1 MSVLDVFIN
10 GLFLLNIKKYETIA
24 KKKKKKKMKAFQN
37 ILDDQI
43 VKQAKYE
50 QIKVVSFTIG
60 LWNHG

>member
-1 MSVLDVFIN
+1 MKQLQ
-10 GLFLLNIKKYETIA
+10 
-24 KKKKKKKMKAFQN
+24 KKKKKKMKAFQN

-60 LWNHG
+60 L

>member
-1 MSVLDVFIN
+1 MSVLDIFIH
-10 GLFLLNIKKYETIA
+10 GLFLWNIKKDETIA
-24 KKKKKKKMKAFQN
+24 KKKKKNIKAFQN

>member
-1 MSVLDVFIN
+1 MKQLQ
-10 GLFLLNIKKYETIA
+10 
-24 KKKKKKKMKAFQN
+24 KKKKKDESISN

-60 LWNHG
+60 L